1 MFIFAEIY
9 ILCTMVLHF
18 KKAYLA
24 LIGKDFNE
32 GILVKKKTGLIFPI
46 AIAVLL
52 CIGIWSGGMILTHWY
67 ANNHFDVP
75 KDANSPALFG
85 DSFGAVNALISAFAF
100 AGVIVSMY
108 LQRKDLEMQRES
120 IDIQRKELQQNTK
133 ELELQRREFESQNKT
148 MRLQRFENTF
158 FNMLSLQQEIVNG
171 LHYTYLLRGSG
182 LSHATIE
189 ERKTNLITG
198 RDVFEY
204 IFIHYCI
211 YSISKKGNHAYFI
224 KEISLFAHYFRH
236 LYRIVKFIDET
247 TLLETKKEKYSYLC
261 ILRAALSKYEL
272 IHLYYNSIQFPK
284 FKALI
289 EEYSLLNNID
299 ISTLPPDGAEGL
311 FSEDDP
317 YEETAYEPSI
327 KGYNTSD

>member
-1 MFIFAEIY
+1 MA
-9 ILCTMVLHF
+9 LHF
-18 KKAYLA
+18 KKAFLT
-24 LIGKDFNE
+24 LVEKDIKESTSNN
-32 GILVKKKTGLIFPI
+32 KKKAKLARPI
-46 AIAVLL
+46 AIAILL
-52 CIGIWSGGMILTHWY
+52 CIGIWSGGMLLTHWY
-67 ANNHFDVP
+67 AINYFSVP
-75 KDANSPALFG
+75 KEANSPALFG

-120 IDIQRKELQQNTK
+120 IDIQRDELQQNTK
-133 ELELQRREFESQNKT
+133 ELELQRKEFEIQNKT

-171 LHYTYLLRGSG
+171 LHYADPQRYINLLREMNK
-182 LSHATIE
+182 LQRLDDKIT
-189 ERKTNLITG
+189 TG
-198 RDVFEY
+198 REVFEY
-204 IFIHYCI
+204 LFSIYCKDNI
-211 YSISKKGNHAYFI
+211 LKNGNGAYFND
-224 KEISLFAHYFRH
+224 KISIFHHYFRH

-247 TLLETKKEKYSYLC
+247 TLLETKKEKYSYMC
-261 ILRAALSKYEL
+261 ILRATLSKYEL
-272 IHLYYNSIQFPK
+272 IHLYYNGLEFPK

-299 ISTLPPDGAEGL
+299 ISALSSDGTENL

-317 YEETAYEPSI
+317 YQKTAYEPSI

>member
-1 MFIFAEIY
+1 M
-9 ILCTMVLHF
+9 TLHF
-18 KKAYLA
+18 KKACLA
-24 LIGKDFNE
+24 LIGKDTN
-32 GILVKKKTGLIFPI
+32 GNTLNKKETNFIWPI
-46 AIAVLL
+46 VIALLL
-52 CIGIWSGGMILTHWY
+52 CLGIWSGGMFLTHWY
-67 ANNHFDVP
+67 AIKYFHVQ

-120 IDIQRKELQQNTK
+120 IDIQREELQQNTK
-133 ELELQRREFESQNKT
+133 ELELQRREFEIQNKT

-171 LHYTYLLRGSG
+171 LHYTYLLRSSG

-198 RDVFEY
+198 REVFEY
-204 IFIHYCI
+204 IFIHYCRS
-211 YSISKKGNHAYFI
+211 SISEKGNHAYFI

-261 ILRAALSKYEL
+261 ILRATLSKYEL
-272 IHLYYNSIQFPK
+272 IHLYYNSIQFTK

-299 ISTLPPDGAEGL
+299 ISALPPDGVKSL
-311 FSEDDP
+311 FSDDDP
-317 YEETAYEPSI
+317 YEKTAYEPSI
-327 KGYNTSD
+327 KDYNTSD